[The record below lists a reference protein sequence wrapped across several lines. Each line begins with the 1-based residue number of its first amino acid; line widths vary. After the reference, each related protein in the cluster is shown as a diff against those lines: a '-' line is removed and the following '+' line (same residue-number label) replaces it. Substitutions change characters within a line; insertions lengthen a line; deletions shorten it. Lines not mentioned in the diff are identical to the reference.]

1 MVSYAI
7 CKAGVVQM
15 TKTLAFEIGFR
26 AAALLDKMMKG
37 QKPPPAPIEVPP
49 SGIVTRKSSDTFAV
63 QDRNTADAL
72 HFIAAH
78 ATEPITVSDILTA
91 VPMSRRSLERQFA
104 EELGRTPREQIL
116 RTHVE
121 CAKRL
126 LENTGLKLSTV
137 AARSGFTPS
146 QMFSRLFRQIEGVL
160 PGEYRRRFQGRETT

>member
-1 MVSYAI
+1 M
-7 CKAGVVQM
+7 
-15 TKTLAFEIGFR
+15 
-26 AAALLDKMMKG
+26 
-37 QKPPPAPIEVPP
+37 PP

-146 QMFSRLFRQIEGVL
+146 QMFSRLFRQIEGGASRRIPAAVPGAGNDLTAKASIQHRTLNIERRTTTADRAL
-160 PGEYRRRFQGRETT
+160 PVGRSMFAFPLSPQ